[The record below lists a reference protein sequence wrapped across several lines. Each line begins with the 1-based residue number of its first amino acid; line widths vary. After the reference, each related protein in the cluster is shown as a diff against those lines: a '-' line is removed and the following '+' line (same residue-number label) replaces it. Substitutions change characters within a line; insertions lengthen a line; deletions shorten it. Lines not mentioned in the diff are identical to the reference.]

1 MELFLRN
8 TLTGLIPLYP
18 SDQDE
23 KKRLKLGQDYKAKLT
38 LPRNLAF
45 HKKFFALFN
54 IAYQNTSLNMSEK
67 AYRHYLTIK
76 AGYFTAYQTPK
87 GIFYE
92 PDSISFDNMDQ
103 AEFEVYYQRFLDVVI
118 KEIGSTSEEIENM
131 LIEFM

>member
-1 MELFLRN
+1 MELYLRN
-8 TLTGLIPLYP
+8 TIYGLMPLYP

-23 KKRLKLGQDYKAKLT
+23 KKKLKFGKDYKAKIT
-38 LPRNLAF
+38 LPRNLGF

-54 IAYQNTSLNMSEK
+54 IAFQNSSMRMSEK

-76 AGYFTAYQTPK
+76 AGYFTAYTTPK

-92 PDSISFDNMDQ
+92 PDSISFDSMEQDD
-103 AEFEVYYQRFLDVVI
+103 FEVFYQKFLSVVMS
-118 KEIGSTSEEIENM
+118 EIGSTSEEIEQM

>member
-1 MELFLRN
+1 MELYLRN

-18 SDQDE
+18 NDQDE
-23 KKRLKLGQDYKAKLT
+23 KRKLKLGRDYLAKIT

-54 IAYQNTSLNMSEK
+54 IAYQNSRLDMSEK

-92 PDSISFDNMDQ
+92 PDSISFDSMDED
-103 AEFEVYYQRFLDVVI
+103 EFEVFYQRFLEKVI
-118 KEIGSTSEEIENM
+118 AEIGCTSEEIEQQ
-131 LIEFM
+131 LINFM